1 MVLVGCSSL
10 SFERWRPASI
20 GPTVAL
26 KSMAESSLE
35 GSLT

>member
-10 SFERWRPASI
+10 SFERWRPSI